1 MTTRRKYVGQRLKRI
16 EDAALIRGQAR
27 YVDDI
32 SLPGTLHVAF
42 VRSPHAHARLGAVDA
57 SRAAAAPGVCA
68 VITEADLAGVATMR
82 SDTMDVEIC
91 RQTEWPVLARHV
103 VRYVGEAVAAV
114 VAVDRYAAED
124 GAALVDVSWDP
135 LPAVVDAEDALRTD
149 APRLHDGW
157 PDNIMMRTRGGGG
170 EVAAALASA
179 PLVLNETFASE
190 PVTGVAL
197 EARAC
202 LAAVDESTG
211 VLTLWSSHQTPHV
224 LRSLA
229 AEHIGHPEHLLRV
242 ICPAMGGGFGIKTH
256 LYPEDLVVA
265 FLARRLRR
273 PVKWVQTR
281 REDFLASNYCR
292 EHRISVDVA
301 AGTDGRLLG
310 LRARILM
317 DGGAYSILPGFGS
330 MLEATGAARQI
341 LGPYRMPAYE
351 YEATSVVTNKVPR
364 GAYRGVAMVTTTFA
378 MERVM
383 DLIAARTG
391 LDPAEVRRRNLI
403 NSTEFP
409 YTNALGISYEGAS
422 FQESLAAG
430 LRAVDYE
437 GFRLAQASARADGR
451 LLGLGIAVYAEFT
464 SPNSKALA
472 WRGIVK
478 VPGFDSVSLRM
489 DPSGKVRGYTS
500 ITAMGQG
507 IQTALAQLIADEL
520 SVDID
525 DVSVETGDSTLAPYG
540 SGAFASRGAVV
551 GGGAAILAA
560 RRLREK
566 IVGIA
571 AAGLEA
577 PPEDLV
583 VADGQISVKGSPFR
597 SLTIAEV
604 ARRAYM
610 VSPVGLPAGVEPG
623 LEATSY
629 HDPPIQTI
637 SNGAHV
643 ALVEVDAETGR
654 VRLLRLVVV
663 HDCGTV
669 INPLIVDG
677 QIHGGAAQGIG
688 QALFEAARYDPSG
701 QLVTASLMD
710 YALPQATSMP
720 ERFELIHLETPSPLT
735 VAGIKGMGEG
745 GTVGVVAAIAN
756 AVADALARY
765 RPQINRLPLSP
776 ARVRHLVTGRTEML

>member
-1 MTTRRKYVGQRLKRI
+1 
-16 EDAALIRGQAR
+16 
-27 YVDDI
+27 
-32 SLPGTLHVAF
+32 
-42 VRSPHAHARLGAVDA
+42 
-57 SRAAAAPGVCA
+57 
-68 VITEADLAGVATMR
+68 
-82 SDTMDVEIC
+82 
-91 RQTEWPVLARHV
+91 
-103 VRYVGEAVAAV
+103 
-114 VAVDRYAAED
+114 
-124 GAALVDVSWDP
+124 
-135 LPAVVDAEDALRTD
+135 
-149 APRLHDGW
+149 
-157 PDNIMMRTRGGGG
+157 
-170 EVAAALASA
+170 
-179 PLVLNETFASE
+179 
-190 PVTGVAL
+190 
-197 EARAC
+197 
-202 LAAVDESTG
+202 
-211 VLTLWSSHQTPHV
+211 
-224 LRSLA
+224 
-229 AEHIGHPEHLLRV
+229 
-242 ICPAMGGGFGIKTH
+242 
-256 LYPEDLVVA
+256 
-265 FLARRLRR
+265 
-273 PVKWVQTR
+273 
-281 REDFLASNYCR
+281 
-292 EHRISVDVA
+292 
-301 AGTDGRLLG
+301 
-310 LRARILM
+310 
-317 DGGAYSILPGFGS
+317 
-330 MLEATGAARQI
+330 
-341 LGPYRMPAYE
+341 
-351 YEATSVVTNKVPR
+351 
-364 GAYRGVAMVTTTFA
+364 
-378 MERVM
+378 
-383 DLIAARTG
+383 
-391 LDPAEVRRRNLI
+391 
-403 NSTEFP
+403 
-409 YTNALGISYEGAS
+409 
-422 FQESLAAG
+422 
-430 LRAVDYE
+430 
-437 GFRLAQASARADGR
+437 
-451 LLGLGIAVYAEFT
+451 
-464 SPNSKALA
+464 
-472 WRGIVK
+472 
-478 VPGFDSVSLRM
+478 
-489 DPSGKVRGYTS
+489 
-500 ITAMGQG
+500 MGQG